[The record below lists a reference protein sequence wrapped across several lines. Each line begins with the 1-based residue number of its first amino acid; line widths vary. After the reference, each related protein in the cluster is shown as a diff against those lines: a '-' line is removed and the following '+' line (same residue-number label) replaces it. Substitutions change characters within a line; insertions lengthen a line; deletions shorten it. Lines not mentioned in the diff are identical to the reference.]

1 MKESHYTS
9 INNLFS
15 NKNMPQIIVTVGPA
29 TSKPEVLKKLHDLGV
44 RMLRFNFVHST
55 PENTQ
60 PVLDMI
66 HELEKTV
73 SEPFQLMMDLE
84 WPSIRTGELATPRD
98 YKKWEIF
105 KLKTSSN
112 LMDNDLFCDY
122 SGIINDVE
130 IGSLVRIESGL
141 FDAIV
146 REKWPDYIVLEAQND
161 FTMTSKRH
169 INLPAVHIN
178 LPTITEKDYKD
189 VLYGIEKGFSYMAL
203 SFCRSGDDVRNL
215 RTFVEDHSKNLV
227 KFVAKVENQEGLDN
241 LDDIADASDVVMVA
255 RWDLGT
261 EVPLETIPEIQMDM
275 VKTCQL
281 KNTPVIVATQ
291 MMESMVKSPAPTR
304 AEVSDVFLAVREG
317 ADFVML
323 SEETTVG
330 QYPLETVTMM
340 NKIIEEAL

>member
-1 MKESHYTS
+1 
-9 INNLFS
+9 
-15 NKNMPQIIVTVGPA
+15 MPHIIVTVGPA
-29 TSKPEVLKKLHDLGV
+29 TAKPDILKKLHDLGV
-44 RMLRFNFVHST
+44 RILRFNFSHAT

-60 PVLDMI
+60 PTLDMI
-66 HELEKTV
+66 HELERSL
-73 SEPFQLMMDLE
+73 SEPFTLMMDLE
-84 WPSIRTGELATPRD
+84 GPSIRTGDLAEPRPY
-98 YKKWEIF
+98 YKGQQF
-105 KLKTSSN
+105 KLVIYPTN
-112 LMDNDLFCDY
+112 LGDTDIFCDY
-122 SGIINDVE
+122 PGIIDDVE
-130 IGSLVRIESGL
+130 IGTIVRIESGL
-141 FDAIV
+141 FDTIV
-146 REKWPDYIVLEAQND
+146 REKWSDFLLLEAKND

-169 INLPAVHIN
+169 INLPSVHIN
-178 LPTITEKDYKD
+178 QATVTEKDYQD
-189 VLYGIEKGFSYMAL
+189 VLYGIEQGFAYMAL

-215 RTFVEDHSKNLV
+215 RKFVADHSKNLV
-227 KFVAKVENQEGLDN
+227 KFIAKVENQEGLDN
-241 LDDIADASDVVMVA
+241 LDDIADASDMVMVA

-330 QYPLETVTMM
+330 EYPLETVTMM
-340 NKIIEEAL
+340 NKIIQEAV